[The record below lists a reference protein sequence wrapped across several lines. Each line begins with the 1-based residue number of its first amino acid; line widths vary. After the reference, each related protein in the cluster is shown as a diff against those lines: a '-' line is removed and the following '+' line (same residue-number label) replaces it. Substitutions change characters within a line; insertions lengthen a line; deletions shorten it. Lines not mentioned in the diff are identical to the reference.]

1 MIELLIIIICICI
14 LATQVYIQ
22 DWMSVIIFITILS
35 LCHYVMKLD
44 TYIAFGLAGILACL
58 MNLFSR
64 MRLESFSN
72 EDDVADEDDEDDDD
86 DDDDEDDE
94 DDEEDDE
101 TMPEEGDA
109 EDADDALA
117 ELVGQDAEEDGEHEH
132 TFSHKHP
139 PSNSTHEHFS
149 SKSNPIDV
157 NTTIK
162 DALTNFDPKTL
173 KNMTKDT
180 TKLIREQS
188 ELMKTIS
195 QMQPIIEKGMG
206 LLDKFQG
213 DGKTEELFEKF
224 AKLQKIKNRKK

>member
-22 DWMSVIIFITILS
+22 DWRSVIIFITILS

-72 EDDVADEDDEDDDD
+72 EDDVVDEDDEDDDD
-86 DDDDEDDE
+86 D
-94 DDEEDDE
+94 EEDD
-101 TMPEEGDA
+101 DA
-109 EDADDALA
+109 VADVDTDDADDALA
-117 ELVGQDAEEDGEHEH
+117 ELVGQDADDDGEHEH